1 MFDRGGS
8 PALIRQQVS
17 QSQVNSRGVDLDLDG
32 ALKRGPGLCGIPL
45 ENVLV
50 TEADEA
56 LGVAGIRLRCAL
68 EELGSAALIPPP
80 ISNFT
85 QSDQSQWMTWEPC
98 GGSLRR
104 VELFLGD
111 RRPLDRPV
119 MASALRLP

>member
-56 LGVAGIRLRCAL
+56 LGVAGIRLCCAL
-68 EELGSAALIPPP
+68 EELDSAALIPLP

-98 GGSLRR
+98 GGRLRR

-111 RRPLDRPV
+111 RRPWTGPPWR
-119 MASALRLP
+119 RR